1 MAGGFPSPLSVWDQ
15 CRVPQPCWRRAEMAL
30 GTRCAGS
37 WAWCRGAFLALTL
50 RLGASA
56 LPLLLAEVCSE
67 PASSAAP
74 RDSVRGPVQCWGLLE
89 HPSCCDHLFPTFSSF
104 GQEIFAGASRSSVAS
119 RGAAWATGL
128 SPFPSWAWSCL
139 LFAPCLLVPSLATK
153 HCWRP
158 CPPGAALGR
167 GCGSPSCVAQCPWAA
182 GAVWG

>member
-104 GQEIFAGASRSSVAS
+104 GQEIFAGASPSSVAS
-119 RGAAWATGL
+119 RGAAWATGP
-128 SPFPSWAWSCL
+128 SPFPSRAWSC
-139 LFAPCLLVPSLATK
+139 SLQPLWSLREGRLQLSEVLSA
-153 HCWRP
+153 WPR
-158 CPPGAALGR
+158 GAAA
-167 GCGSPSCVAQCPWAA
+167 GSPAFVGAQLTAA
-182 GAVWG
+182 